1 MAAAFD
7 TTDFPPKRSAAL
19 ARLAAFAD
27 GAAADYA
34 RLRNFDRA
42 PQAPAAVS
50 GLSPYLRHRAVTEHE
65 VLAAVLARWPLA
77 RVEKFV
83 QEVFWRTYW
92 KGWLQARPAV
102 WTDYLQA
109 VPQRLAEL
117 DGAGRRPYERACKG
131 ATGIDAFDAWVGR
144 LLSTGYLHNHARMW
158 FASIWAHTLRLPW
171 ELGADFFLR
180 HLLDGDP
187 ASNTLSWRWVVG
199 LHTPGK
205 TYLARADNI
214 AKYTEGR
221 HAPRR
226 LAAAAPVPSAPP
238 LPAPQALSR
247 LSPPPAGEAGL
258 LLTSEDL
265 HAESLPLAPAT
276 VAAVAL
282 LPPLD
287 GTGPQARAAR
297 GREFTA
303 ALAADAL
310 ARVGVHFGAS
320 ASTLA
325 SAEVAALIDWC
336 RAHALRRVLVAEAP
350 VGPTADWLHAA
361 QAPLAAAG
369 IALHPLRR
377 PWDDLAWP
385 HATRGF
391 FGLAAK
397 IPALLAAAGLG
408 RPGAPGLLDQ
418 PEAAAP

>member
-7 TTDFPPKRSAAL
+7 TADFPPQRSAAL
-19 ARLAAFAD
+19 ARLAAFVA
-27 GAAADYA
+27 GPAADYT
-34 RLRNFDRA
+34 RLRNFDRV
-42 PQAPAAVS
+42 PQAPATVS

-65 VLAAVLARWPLA
+65 VLAAVFARWPLV

-102 WTDYLQA
+102 WAEYLQA

-117 DGAGRRPYERACKG
+117 DGAGRRQYERACSG
-131 ATGIDAFDAWVGR
+131 ATGIDAFDAWVAQ

-158 FASIWAHTLRLPW
+158 FASIWTHTLRLPW

-205 TYLARADNI
+205 TYFARADNI

-221 HAPRR
+221 YAPRG
-226 LAAAAPVPSAPP
+226 LAAAAPVP
-238 LPAPQALSR
+238 PAPQLPVPR
-247 LSPPPAGEAGL
+247 PVVRVLPPPAGEAGL

-287 GTGPQARAAR
+287 ATAPQSRAAR
-297 GREFTA
+297 GREFSA

-336 RAHALRRVLVAEAP
+336 RAHALRRLLVAEAP

-369 IALHPLRR
+369 IALHALRR
-377 PWDDLAWP
+377 AWDDLAWP
-385 HATRGF
+385 HATRGY

-408 RPGAPGLLDQ
+408 RLGAPSLLDQ
-418 PEAAAP
+418 PAAAAP